1 MGLKELEEIWKD
13 QKEFNSN
20 FVNYKNLDSKKRV
33 EHLKE
38 YGLLMIDE
46 IMELIRETNW
56 KGHRKDKV
64 HTIDSNILE
73 ESIDIFKYWLS
84 IMVLMGYS
92 PEDFIEEYQ
101 RKSSVVEQRY
111 KQEKQ
116 LDFKSNKVVGV
127 DIDGVLADYPD
138 CFIDY
143 VNDKVGTDF
152 KAEDLDQYNLY
163 EAITDIP
170 TEVMKGLKHE
180 FRKSGE
186 LKKVGVLP
194 GAKEFLQSLKNKGY
208 KIVLLSARPYK
219 EYRRIFA
226 DTKEWLDKN
235 GLVYDAILWDED
247 KLNRLIREFGENNV
261 SFFVEDNLKNANSI
275 SKSTKVYLLNKS
287 YNQGKTE
294 NNIYRI
300 SSLKEVLENE
310 KERING

>member
-1 MGLKELEEIWKD
+1 MSLKELEEIWKD
-13 QKEFNSN
+13 QKQFNSN
-20 FVNYKNLDSKKRV
+20 FVDYEGLDGEERV
-33 EHLKE
+33 DKTKE
-38 YGLLMIDE
+38 YSLMMVDE
-46 IMELIRETNW
+46 IMEMLRETNW
-56 KGHRKDKV
+56 KTHRKDKV
-64 HTIDSNILE
+64 YTIESNIKE
-73 ESIDIFKYWLS
+73 ELIDTFKYWLS
-84 IMVLMGYS
+84 IMVLWGFT

-138 CFIDY
+138 CFINY

-152 KAEDLDQYNLY
+152 KVEDLNQYNLY

-170 TEVMKGLKHE
+170 TEVMKGLKHD

-186 LKKVGVLP
+186 LKKVGVLS
-194 GAKEFLQSLKNKGY
+194 GAKKFLKTLKDKGY

-235 GLVYDAILWDED
+235 DLIYDAILWDED
-247 KLNRLIREFGENNV
+247 KLNRLIREFGEDNV

-275 SKSTKVYLLNKS
+275 SKSTKVYLLDKS
-287 YNQGKTE
+287 YNQGKTDK
-294 NNIYRI
+294 NISRVVN
-300 SSLKEVLENE
+300 LKEVLEYE
-310 KERING
+310 KEKID

>member
-1 MGLKELEEIWKD
+1 
-13 QKEFNSN
+13 
-20 FVNYKNLDSKKRV
+20 
-33 EHLKE
+33 
-38 YGLLMIDE
+38 MIDE

-84 IMVLMGYS
+84 IMVLMEYS

-116 LDFKSNKVVGV
+116 LNFESNKIVGV

-138 CFIDY
+138 CFINY
-143 VNDKVGTDF
+143 VNDKVGTNF

-170 TEVMKGLKHE
+170 TEVMKELKHD
-180 FRKSGE
+180 FRKSGQ

-194 GAKEFLQSLKNKGY
+194 GAKEFLQSLRNKSY

-235 GLVYDAILWDED
+235 GLIYDAILWDED

-275 SKSTKVYLLNKS
+275 SKSTKVYLLDKS
-287 YNQGKTE
+287 YNQGKTDSNISRV
-294 NNIYRI
+294 NNLR
-300 SSLKEVLENE
+300 EVLEGEE
-310 KERING
+310 KRVD